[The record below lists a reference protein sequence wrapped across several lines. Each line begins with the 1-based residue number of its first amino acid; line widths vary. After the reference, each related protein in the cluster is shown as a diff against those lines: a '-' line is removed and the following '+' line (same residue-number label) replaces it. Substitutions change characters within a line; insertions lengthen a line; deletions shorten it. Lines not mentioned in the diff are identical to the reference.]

1 MINNTIGSKRLYK
14 IFLCVIKYLPSV
26 LAAMKIIGLILG
38 YFGITS
44 FFLTCIGGTSILMLA
59 LLYLI
64 SFIFRFC
71 SLYRLSLNYV
81 TTITGLTTIDYYF
94 TLPIVTGSLFYMYA
108 FLSGLFIIAWIYVFY
123 KNRNNPKIDYI
134 KQLCETYVCC

>member
-14 IFLCVIKYLPSV
+14 IFLSLIKYLPSV
-26 LAAMKIIGLILG
+26 LAVMKIIGLILG

-44 FFLTCIGGTSILMLA
+44 FFLTCIGGTSILMLV

-71 SLYRLSLNYV
+71 GLYRLSLNYV
-81 TTITGLTTIDYYF
+81 TTITGLTTIDYYY
-94 TLPIVTGSLFYMYA
+94 TLPIATGSLFYMYA
-108 FLSGLFIIAWIYVFY
+108 FISGLFIMAWIYVFY
-123 KNRNNPKIDYI
+123 KNRKNPKIDHI